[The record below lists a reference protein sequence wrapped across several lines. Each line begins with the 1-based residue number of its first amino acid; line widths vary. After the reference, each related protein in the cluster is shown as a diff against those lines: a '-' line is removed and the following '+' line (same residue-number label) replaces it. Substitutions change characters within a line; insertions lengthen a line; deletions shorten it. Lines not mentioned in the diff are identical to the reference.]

1 MGIELTTG
9 SAGETREVGESLAE
23 LLTPNDVVSLTGEP
37 GAGKT
42 TFVQGVGFG
51 LGSSAR
57 VVSPT
62 FTLVREYEGGR
73 LHVFHL
79 DVYRLN
85 RVQDVLDLGIEE
97 MLEGGGV
104 TLIEWGDVI
113 EGLLGPDYLE
123 VELTLQDPASEER
136 AIRISAVGG
145 SWRSRQEELAAATEG
160 WMS

>member
-1 MGIELTTG
+1 MEIRLTTR
-9 SAGETREVGESLAE
+9 SADETRGLGEALAE
-23 LLTPNDVVSLTGEP
+23 VLEPNDVVSLTGEP

-42 TFVQGVGFG
+42 TLVQGVGAG
-51 LGSSAR
+51 LGSRSR

-85 RVQDVLDLGIEE
+85 MIQDVLDLGVED

-113 EGLLGPDYLE
+113 EGILGANMLE
-123 VELTLQDPASEER
+123 IELTLPDLTSEER
-136 AIRISAVGG
+136 ELKITPIGPVWLERSG
-145 SWRSRQEELAAATEG
+145 SIAEVTER
-160 WMS
+160 WQA

>member
-1 MGIELTTG
+1 MEIRLATR
-9 SAGETREVGESLAE
+9 SAEETRELGEALAE
-23 LLTPNDVVSLTGEP
+23 VLEPNDVVSLTGEP

-42 TFVQGVGFG
+42 TLVQGVGAG
-51 LGSSAR
+51 LGSHSR

-85 RVQDVLDLGIEE
+85 MIQDVLDLGVED

-113 EGLLGPDYLE
+113 EGILGGNLLE
-123 VELTLQDPASEER
+123 VELTLPDLTSEDRELRITPMGQMWQRRAASIAELTERWPA
-136 AIRISAVGG
+136 
-145 SWRSRQEELAAATEG
+145 
-160 WMS
+160 

>member
-1 MGIELTTG
+1 MEIRLATR
-9 SAGETREVGESLAE
+9 SADETRALGEALAE
-23 LLTPNDVVSLTGEP
+23 VLDPNDVVSLTGEP

-42 TFVQGVGFG
+42 TLVQGVGAG
-51 LGSSAR
+51 LGSRSR

-85 RVQDVLDLGIEE
+85 MIQDVLDLGVED

-113 EGLLGPDYLE
+113 EGILGANLLE
-123 VELTLQDPASEER
+123 IELTVPDLASEER
-136 AIRISAVGG
+136 ELKVTPIGPLWLERSGRIV
-145 SWRSRQEELAAATEG
+145 EVTER
-160 WMS
+160 WQA

>member
-1 MGIELTTG
+1 MEIRLTTG
-9 SAGETREVGESLAE
+9 SADETRKLGEALAAVLEV
-23 LLTPNDVVSLTGEP
+23 NDVVSLTGEP

-42 TFVQGVGFG
+42 TLVQGVGAG
-51 LGSSAR
+51 LGSHSR

-62 FTLVREYEGGR
+62 FTLVREYEGGS

-85 RVQDVLDLGIEE
+85 KIQDVLDLGVED

-113 EGLLGPDYLE
+113 EGILGDNLLE
-123 VELTLQDPASEER
+123 VELTLPDLTSEER
-136 AIRISAVGG
+136 QVRLTPMGQ
-145 SWRSRQEELAAATEG
+145 SWLGRAEALSDATKR
-160 WMS
+160 WQS